1 MDLPELAVDGCL
13 ALQVLT
19 VQPFD
24 ELVGR
29 LAALLAGVVAVAEQ
43 ELAAR
48 GGMLPDPPAAGLVA
62 ASTPGKAPE

>member
-1 MDLPELAVDGCL
+1 MGLVEPVVDGGL

-24 ELVGR
+24 QLMGR
-29 LAALLAGVVAVAEQ
+29 LLALVVGMVAVAEQ

-48 GGMLPDPPAAGLVA
+48 GGMLPDPPAAWARG
-62 ASTPGKAPE
+62 SCTS